1 MQRLALRSGFL
12 LAVLA
17 LSACAPRAPRAPV
30 AQPLMLHIHA
40 TAAAAPWLDQA
51 FTCAAAKGLA
61 LNVVPSPEGAQ
72 VSLRVGEPPALA
84 GMAYQ
89 IDTEEILIVT
99 SRESPIQNLDAEQ
112 ARDLFARPGDSV
124 QVWVYAAGEDVQQA
138 FDRLLMDGA
147 GLTSL
152 ARLAATPQEML
163 DTLNTEGNA
172 VGILP
177 RHWLAGTARAV
188 YSLGS
193 VPVLALVDREPDEPT
208 ARLIDCLQK

>member
-1 MQRLALRSGFL
+1 MRARDQIHRFNGRAFYGRLELFDVRSFHCASRLA
-12 LAVLA
+12 
-17 LSACAPRAPRAPV
+17 
-30 AQPLMLHIHA
+30 
-40 TAAAAPWLDQA
+40 AAFVGHDL
-51 FTCAAAKGLA
+51 
-61 LNVVPSPEGAQ
+61 PSKY
-72 VSLRVGEPPALA
+72 LK
-84 GMAYQ
+84 AY
-89 IDTEEILIVT
+89 LGK
-99 SRESPIQNLDAEQ
+99 Q

-163 DTLNTEGNA
+163 DTLNAEGNA
-172 VGILP
+172 VGIVP